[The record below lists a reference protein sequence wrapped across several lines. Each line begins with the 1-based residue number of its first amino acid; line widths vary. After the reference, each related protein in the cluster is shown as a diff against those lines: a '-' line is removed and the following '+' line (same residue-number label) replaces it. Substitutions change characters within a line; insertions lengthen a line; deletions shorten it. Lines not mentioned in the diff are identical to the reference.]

1 MCGTIRRLIPTYV
14 PPMRIIAGQ
23 FKGRKLQ
30 TPEGNAIRPTSDRTR
45 ESIFNLLMHGAYA
58 GENIIGCHVL
68 DLCCGTGALGLEALS
83 RGARLV
89 TFIDKDKTSI
99 ALAKQ
104 NAMHCGVVQQSFFI
118 QGDAANLPAARE
130 AVNLV
135 LMDAPYATP
144 LLSPAYDSLVRGG
157 WLAPN
162 ALIVAEQERGA
173 PIPTLDG
180 AELIDERQYGKPKV
194 LIYRVD

>member
-1 MCGTIRRLIPTYV
+1 
-14 PPMRIIAGQ
+14 MRIISGQ
-23 FKGRKLQ
+23 FKGRKLF
-30 TPEGNAIRPTSDRTR
+30 TPEDKNIRPTSDRTR
-45 ESIFNLLMHGAYA
+45 ESIFNLLMHGAYG

-104 NAMHCGVVQQSFFI
+104 NAMHCGAAQQSFFI
-118 QGDAANLPAARE
+118 QGDAANLPTARE
-130 AVNLV
+130 KVDLV

-144 LLSPAYDSLVRGG
+144 LLAPAYASLVRSG
-157 WLAPN
+157 WLAPG
-162 ALIVAEQERGA
+162 ALIVAEQERNA
-173 PIPTLDG
+173 AVPALEG

-194 LIYRVD
+194 LIYQLTASL